1 MAHIYYSDNS
11 SDNVTVIED
20 GTQIFHELF
29 DKDYK
34 RETSK
39 IFSTASEKA
48 KGAFFELM
56 KFFAKPGQVNKID
69 TELLYII
76 DNTARRSNVFQYSVC
91 MLAYNVNWPFLKELD
106 IPIYDKQAFVDYI
119 VVPLLK
125 KGISRSDLRNLY
137 KHVSRNLT
145 KDNYIE
151 TLKNMYEVLNA
162 RASTYQSF
170 INNTTIVKVYDKY
183 LIDASILDDVKL
195 LLKAT
200 RLSDFNIREW
210 QTIDNVVK
218 QIIEC
223 EDSRVR
229 AKIVTDYISACDSG
243 NMLLLLADKTSKIPS
258 EWQVA
263 LATKGT
269 IFENYTIQNIF
280 RLLRYTYSDVKY
292 LNELI
297 AEAIRKC
304 RSKSLNKFINDF
316 IKKSEKNLQNPLTLE
331 YFKDR
336 LDYLSK
342 EDLVPSFYIRR
353 SWEIINKEEE

>member
-1 MAHIYYSDNS
+1 MAHIYYSANS
-11 SDNVTVIED
+11 CDNVTVIED

-29 DKDYK
+29 DKDY
-34 RETSK
+34 RRATSK
-39 IFSTASEKA
+39 VFSTASEKA

-76 DNTARRSNVFQYSVC
+76 DNTARRSHILQYSVC
-91 MLAYNVNWPFLKELD
+91 MLAHNISWSFLKELD
-106 IPIYDKQAFVDYI
+106 IPIYDKQAFADYI

-125 KGISRSDLRNLY
+125 KSISSGDLRNLY
-137 KHVSRNLT
+137 KHVSNGLT
-145 KDNYIE
+145 IDNYTK
-151 TLKNMYEVLNA
+151 TLKDMYAVLNA

-183 LIDASILDDVKL
+183 LNDSSILNDVKL
-195 LLKAT
+195 LLSAT

-223 EDSRVR
+223 EDGRVR
-229 AKIVTDYISACDSG
+229 TKIVTDYIAACDSG
-243 NMLLLLADKTSKIPS
+243 NMLLLLADKTSKLPS

-269 IFENYTIQNIF
+269 IFENYTVQNIF
-280 RLLRYTYSDVKY
+280 RLLRYIYPDVKY

-297 AEAIRKC
+297 AEAVRKC
-304 RSKSLNKFINDF
+304 RNKSLKEFINDF
-316 IKKSEKNLQNPLTLE
+316 IRESEKILQAPLTLE
-331 YFKDR
+331 SFKDR
-336 LDYLSK
+336 LDYVSS
-342 EDLVPSFYIRR
+342 EGLVSGFYIRR